1 MSGHSKWA
9 SIKLKKAATD
19 AKRGRAFTQL
29 IKEITVA
36 ARMGGGDPE
45 GNPRLRAAIASAKA
59 QNMPQDN
66 IKRAVL
72 KGTGALPGQ
81 VYEDVTFEGYGP
93 AGVAVIV
100 EVLTDNRNRTVAEI
114 RHAFSKHGGNLG
126 ETGCVHWMFE
136 KKGLLL
142 VEQDKAD
149 EDDLM
154 ELALEA
160 GADDMGQEEGNYEIT
175 TSPAGFEAV
184 KGALEE
190 KGIPIALAEVS
201 MHPQSTVRL
210 EGKEALR
217 MLRLMDLLEESDDV
231 QEVSANFDIDVSIME
246 QIS

>member
-9 SIKLKKAATD
+9 SIKHKKAATD
-19 AKRGRAFTQL
+19 AKRGRAFTRL

-45 GNPRLRAAIASAKA
+45 GNPRLRAAITSAKS

-81 VYEDVTFEGYGP
+81 TYEDVTFEGYGP
-93 AGVAVIV
+93 SGVAVIV

-114 RHAFSKHGGNLG
+114 RHAFVKHGGNLG
-126 ETGCVHWMFE
+126 ETGCVNWMFE
-136 KKGLLL
+136 KKGLII

-160 GADDMGQEEGNYEIT
+160 GADDMGQEEGNYEVT
-175 TSPAGFEAV
+175 TSPAVFEAV
-184 KGALEE
+184 KDAIAG
-190 KGIPIALAEVS
+190 KGIPIVLAEVS

-210 EGKEALR
+210 EEKEARR
-217 MLRLMDLLEESDDV
+217 MLRLMDVLEENDDV
-231 QEVSANFDIDVSIME
+231 QEVSANFDIDASVME
-246 QIS
+246 QA

>member
-9 SIKLKKAATD
+9 SIKHKKAATD
-19 AKRGRAFTQL
+19 AKRGRAFTRL

-45 GNPRLRAAIASAKA
+45 GNPRLRAAVASAKS

-66 IKRAVL
+66 VKRAIL

-81 VYEDVTFEGYGP
+81 NFEDVTFEGYGP
-93 AGVAVIV
+93 NGVAVIV

-114 RHAFSKHGGNLG
+114 RHAFGKHGGNLG
-126 ETGCVHWMFE
+126 ETGCVNWMFE
-136 KKGLLL
+136 KKGLIL

-149 EDDLM
+149 EDELM
-154 ELALEA
+154 ELAIEA
-160 GADDMGQEEGNYEIT
+160 GADDVGQEDGNYEIT

-184 KGALEE
+184 KRAIEE

-217 MLRLMDLLEESDDV
+217 MLRLMDVLEENDDV
-231 QEVSANFDIDVSIME
+231 QEVSANFDIDASVME
-246 QIS
+246 QA

>member
-9 SIKLKKAATD
+9 SIKHKKAATD
-19 AKRGRAFTQL
+19 AKRGRAFTRL

-45 GNPRLRAAIASAKA
+45 GNPRLRTAVASAKA

-66 IKRAVL
+66 IKRAIM

-81 VYEDVTFEGYGP
+81 TYEDVTFEGYGP

-114 RHAFSKHGGNLG
+114 RHAFTKHGGNLG
-126 ETGCVHWMFE
+126 ETGCVNWMFE
-136 KKGLLL
+136 KKGLIL

-160 GADDMGQEEGNYEIT
+160 GADDMAQEEGNYEVT
-175 TSPAGFEAV
+175 TSPAAFEAV
-184 KGALEE
+184 KAAIEG
-190 KGIPIALAEVS
+190 KGIPVALAEVS

-217 MLRLMDLLEESDDV
+217 MLRLMDLLEENDDV
-231 QEVSANFDIDVSIME
+231 QEVSANFDIDASIME
-246 QIS
+246 QA